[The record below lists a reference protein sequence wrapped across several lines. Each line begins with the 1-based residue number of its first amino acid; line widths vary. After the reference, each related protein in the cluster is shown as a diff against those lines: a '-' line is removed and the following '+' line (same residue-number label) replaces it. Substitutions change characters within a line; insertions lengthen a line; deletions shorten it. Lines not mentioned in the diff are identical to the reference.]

1 MASGNGPGSSAPG
14 QGQGQGV
21 PSGRSPFPPS
31 RYAHGRSRAAGI
43 SATRLSLGDESM
55 SVGTNTTSTSPMYQN
70 GLFASGGGGGGG
82 GVTNTNAG
90 TGTGGTSVGGGWSPH
105 RSSGSTTNQYKTR
118 FFDSHTSTHHS
129 NNTPLTGVGIGTH
142 TGDEKDSNLDT
153 NTFSTSTL
161 NTKLDGIPVDHLRS
175 LATKALLQSP
185 SQAAFYASILYAK
198 TGTPHDALLLAQADL
213 SNGKYAACLRIL
225 EESGLLISEYPW
237 EALLLACAAL
247 AATGEW
253 STLLDLLED
262 ACKLPDPASSSS
274 NASTLAG
281 GGFRALSANHQNM
294 QQQQQQPLDDNDD
307 FAWETLKQSIAV
319 SPDTAFIHPL
329 ARLCCWRGQAY
340 QENGH
345 GLRAAIY
352 WKRALKMDSQ
362 CQQAWEA
369 LLDRN
374 LLTPPESY
382 ALIQEL
388 EFNGMD
394 WLKSLYLARIELT
407 PQDPSPLAADS
418 ASTPDSAAANAATD
432 ADAFQQEQHHQDDMA
447 ATPSFAMRG
456 GIGLDASSIQMSSPI
471 STFQTPSGGGPGV
484 ELLNPTTNNNNNYNN
499 NKAAGKSSSPILDH
513 VDAAFHK
520 LWNEY
525 KLDHC
530 PQVLAMAARRSYRRC
545 DWKASLAYSQK
556 LAQLDPAMTDAA
568 FCYVV
573 TLVILGHKRVLFRLA
588 HEWVDASPKSAQAWF
603 AVGAY
608 YFCCER
614 YHVAQRHFCRATRL
628 DPQCTEAWI
637 AFGCS
642 FAACDESDQALAS
655 FRAAQRL
662 SPGEHSSLL
671 YMGME
676 YVRTNHLVLAQYFLE
691 SALST
696 SGGDPLCSHELGVL
710 ASLKGDHAASI
721 PFFQRALA
729 ATVGGDSIEET
740 IDMSHDPYWEPTLF
754 NLGHSFRK
762 TRQFPKAQKCFERCV
777 SLCPDKF
784 STYAAL
790 AFTKHLMSNLDG
802 AIEYYHQALSCKPD
816 DPFSTEMLNRALREA
831 LSTTLRV
838 SEAPLATAQKARKP
852 QARSF
857 LSPSSEWSRRED
869 SIVSD
874 GDEMESD
881 VDMSGAS

>member
-1 MASGNGPGSSAPG
+1 M
-14 QGQGQGV
+14 
-21 PSGRSPFPPS
+21 
-31 RYAHGRSRAAGI
+31 
-43 SATRLSLGDESM
+43 DSM
-55 SVGTNTTSTSPMYQN
+55 SYTPTTR
-70 GLFASGGGGGGG
+70 
-82 GVTNTNAG
+82 
-90 TGTGGTSVGGGWSPH
+90 TGTT
-105 RSSGSTTNQYKTR
+105 Q
-118 FFDSHTSTHHS
+118 
-129 NNTPLTGVGIGTH
+129 
-142 TGDEKDSNLDT
+142 
-153 NTFSTSTL
+153 
-161 NTKLDGIPVDHLRS
+161 DGIPVDHLRS

-198 TGTPHDALLLAQADL
+198 TGSAHDALLLAQADL

-225 EESGLLISEYPW
+225 EESGLLLSDYPW

-262 ACKLPDPASSSS
+262 ACRLPDPSAS
-274 NASTLAG
+274 NTNTTNTNTGNINIATA
-281 GGFRALSANHQNM
+281 GGFRALGHH
-294 QQQQQQPLDDNDD
+294 QQQPLDDNDD

-319 SPDTAFIHPL
+319 SPDFALIHPL

-345 GLRAAIY
+345 GLRAAVY

-369 LLDRN
+369 LLERN
-374 LLTPPESY
+374 LLTPTEAY
-382 ALIQEL
+382 TLIQEL

-407 PQDPSPLAADS
+407 PQDPSPLGAAAAS
-418 ASTPDSAAANAATD
+418 ASATT
-432 ADAFQQEQHHQDDMA
+432 ATGQGQFQQERPQDMA

-456 GIGLDASSIQMSSPI
+456 GLDASSIQMSSPI
-471 STFQTPSGGGPGV
+471 STFQTPAGADVDV
-484 ELLNPTTNNNNNYNN
+484 ELLNTTNNLTAH
-499 NKAAGKSSSPILDH
+499 KTAGKSMSPILEH
-513 VDAAFHK
+513 VDAAFSK

-545 DWKASLAYSQK
+545 NWKVALAYCQE
-556 LAQLDPAMTDAA
+556 LAQLDPAVTDAA
-568 FCYVV
+568 FCYVA

-696 SGGDPLCSHELGVL
+696 SGGDPLCLHELGVL
-710 ASLKGDHAASI
+710 AALKSDHGASI
-721 PFFQRALA
+721 SFCQRALT

-740 IDMSHDPYWEPTLF
+740 IDMCRDPYWEPTLF

-762 TRQFPKAQKCFERCV
+762 TRQFQQAQKCFERCV
-777 SLCPDKF
+777 SLSPDKF

-790 AFTKHLMSNLDG
+790 AFTKHLMSDLDG

-838 SEAPLATAQKARKP
+838 SEAPPATAQKAPKP

-869 SIVSD
+869 SIMSED
-874 GDEMESD
+874 MESD

>member
-1 MASGNGPGSSAPG
+1 MASGPGSSASG
-14 QGQGQGV
+14 QGQGQGQGTG
-21 PSGRSPFPPS
+21 PSSGRSPFPPS
-31 RYAHGRSRAAGI
+31 RHAHGSRTRASGVGAGVG
-43 SATRLSLGDESM
+43 ATRLSLGDES
-55 SVGTNTTSTSPMYQN
+55 VATNATQTSPMYQN
-70 GLFASGGGGGGG
+70 GLFASGGGGI
-82 GVTNTNAG
+82 NTA
-90 TGTGGTSVGGGWSPH
+90 GGGWSPH
-105 RSSGSTTNQYKTR
+105 RSSASNSTTNQYKTR
-118 FFDSHTSTHHS
+118 FFPGT
-129 NNTPLTGVGIGTH
+129 NTGTATKTAATGTGTP
-142 TGDEKDSNLDT
+142 DEKDAGEMDT
-153 NTFSTSTL
+153 TSANSHTNSTT
-161 NTKLDGIPVDHLRS
+161 LDGIPVDHLRS

-213 SNGKYAACLRIL
+213 SNHKYTACLRIL
-225 EESGLLISEYPW
+225 EESGLLLSDYPW

-262 ACKLPDPASSSS
+262 ACRLPDPS
-274 NASTLAG
+274 NTTAGTSTSTAAAG
-281 GGFRALSANHQNM
+281 GGFRALSHQHI
-294 QQQQQQPLDDNDD
+294 QQQQPLDDNDD
-307 FAWETLKQSIAV
+307 FAWETLKQSIQV
-319 SPDTAFIHPL
+319 SPDGAFIHPL

-345 GLRAAIY
+345 GLRAAVY
-352 WKRALKMDSQ
+352 WKQALKMDAQ

-374 LLTPPESY
+374 LLTPPEAY

-407 PQDPSPLAADS
+407 PQDPSPPADAPADAPGAAAGAAADE
-418 ASTPDSAAANAATD
+418 TGQ
-432 ADAFQQEQHHQDDMA
+432 FQQEQQEQDMA

-456 GIGLDASSIQMSSPI
+456 GLDASSIQMSSPI
-471 STFQTPSGGGPGV
+471 STFQTPPGGGV
-484 ELLNPTTNNNNNYNN
+484 EPLHTTTTNNNNN
-499 NKAAGKSSSPILDH
+499 KATGKSFSPILDH
-513 VDAAFHK
+513 VDAAFNK

-545 DWKASLAYSQK
+545 DWKASLAYCQE

-568 FCYVV
+568 FCYVA

-710 ASLKGDHAASI
+710 ASLKGDHGASI

-790 AFTKHLMSNLDG
+790 AFTKHLMSDLDG

-838 SEAPLATAQKARKP
+838 SEAPPSTAQKTPKP
-852 QARSF
+852 HARSF

-874 GDEMESD
+874 EMESD